1 MYRLKPG
8 WGVARESSG
17 TLLFGGEDRSF
28 AVHARRELLDELLA
42 AVSGTGAVGPPP
54 VVDFLEQLRSRGILT
69 EWNQESEG
77 SGRFDR
83 QRDYFSA
90 FCEQPAEAHERVEGS
105 SLLLLG
111 LGGTGSEFLRL
122 MVAAGV
128 RRYALVDKD
137 LVELS
142 NLNRQTVYAL
152 DDVGKAK
159 VDVCRS
165 YIEARLPEAECRTDR
180 TTVKSEGDVA
190 ALVEAVAPDLT
201 LIAIDEPLHLAQRV
215 AASLASSG
223 HAFIVAGVGVRH
235 GRSFPV
241 STQFGSETVMNGT
254 TASIGTTNT
263 ISAAYAAHT
272 ALEHLSGVPM
282 PFRMHHAP

>member
-8 WGVARESSG
+8 WGVARESGG
-17 TLLFGGEDRSF
+17 TLLFGGEDQSF
-28 AVHARRELLDELLA
+28 AVHARRELLDQLVA
-42 AVSGTGAVGPPP
+42 ALNGTAAFEPPAII
-54 VVDFLEQLRSRGILT
+54 DILEQLKSRGILT
-69 EWNQESEG
+69 MRDPVSEG

-90 FCEQPAEAHERVEGS
+90 FCERPVEAHERVEDS
-105 SLLLLG
+105 SLLILG

-128 RRYALVDKD
+128 RRYTLVDKD

-152 DDVGKAK
+152 EDVGKAK
-159 VDVCRS
+159 VDVCRG
-165 YIEARLPEAECRTDR
+165 YIEARLPETQCRTHR
-180 TTVKSEGDVA
+180 TTVASEDHVA

-201 LIAIDEPLHLAQRV
+201 LIAIDEPLDLARRV
-215 AASLASSG
+215 AESLASSG
-223 HAFIVAGVGVRH
+223 WAFIVAGVGVRH

-241 STQFGSETVMNGT
+241 STPFCSETVMNGT

-263 ISAAYAAHT
+263 ITAAYAAHT
-272 ALEHLSGVPM
+272 ALEHLSGVAM